1 MRTDSPLC
9 AINHESHAHSSILS
23 SFKKVLRIPNKCSYQ
38 RLKVKR
44 ECTRFWKKRGCQS
57 LLSLYKT
64 QPIFKA
70 YFKGKKVSH
79 ILENTVVMR

>member
-1 MRTDSPLC
+1 MKVMHTVAFYLASKKFLEYQ
-9 AINHESHAHSSILS
+9 INVHTKDWKLKESAQG
-23 SFKKVLRIPNKCSYQ
+23 F
-38 RLKVKR
+38 
-44 ECTRFWKKRGCQS
+44 EKKRGCQS

-79 ILENTVVMR
+79 ILENSSDEINH